1 MLDPDLH
8 SSCRAAAL
16 KQIADVLNIPV
27 EVLLGEPSGS
37 EADDLLTLVGLWS
50 AIQDGQGRRRVLSVA
65 RQEAERGSSFR

>member
-8 SSCRAAAL
+8 SNCRAATL
-16 KQIADVLNIPV
+16 KQIADVLNIPA

-37 EADDLLTLVGLWS
+37 EADDLLTLVGFWS

-65 RQEAERGSSFR
+65 RQEAERDGRKG